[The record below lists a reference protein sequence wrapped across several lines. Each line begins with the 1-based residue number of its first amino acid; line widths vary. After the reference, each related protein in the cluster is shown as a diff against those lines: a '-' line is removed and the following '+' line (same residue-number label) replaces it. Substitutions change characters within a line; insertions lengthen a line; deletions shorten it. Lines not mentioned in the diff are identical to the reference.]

1 MVCWGRVVDWSWLV
15 CWGSLVSWLVFWVVG
30 LTLVPDISNIARVA
44 IGNRVG
50 HNLGATIGKNNTV
63 FTRGGISVPLLVLSK
78 VGSRVAVSHSV
89 VVSIDCRDIGIGW
102 LLVGW
107 SRVVWGWPVW
117 GIVGSSQGKEAK
129 GNDGLQNKCFNGY
142 RLPKSFCL
150 LIIGLQG
157 FFFGIKL

>member
-1 MVCWGRVVDWSWLV
+1 MKDLSVVGSRGRLV
-15 CWGSLVSWLVFWVVG
+15 GRGVLGLIGSILG

-89 VVSIDCRDIGIGW
+89 VVGIDSRDIGIGW

-107 SRVVWGWPVW
+107 SGVVWGWPVW

-129 GNDGLQNKCFNGY
+129 GNGGLYGKD
-142 RLPKSFCL
+142 
-150 LIIGLQG
+150 
-157 FFFGIKL
+157 